1 MPTLIL
7 VFFWIIVIWLLIFL
21 FYLLKKYLGRII
33 IICAF
38 VLLLYGIYWII
49 NPAGARGIFNGI
61 ISLPTTTIRAING
74 RFSKDASVTG
84 QNNQEI
90 WSLSG
95 DMLLHSGTV
104 QLKEDVNWDTS
115 GNAQLAVNPSPAQD
129 TASQTLNQSETIILN
144 VEQPNHQVVSGQNT
158 SPSVDQY
165 KIGDNT
171 YLFPSKEYK
180 VSASA
185 SGDILVQKLDASD
198 LLGEDEDDGS
208 FDIIPSNPKKSKKSD
223 SKTTDNSKSS
233 TNKKSSG
240 SLSAS
245 DLNEASQIFNI

>member
-104 QLKEDVNWDTS
+104 QLKEGVNWDTS

-129 TASQTLNQSETIILN
+129 AASQTLNQSETIILN
-144 VEQPNHQVVSGQNT
+144 VEQPNHQVVSGLIV

-171 YLFPSKEYK
+171 YLFSSKEYK

-223 SKTTDNSKSS
+223 SKTTDNSKSP

-245 DLNEASQIFNI
+245 DLNEASQIFNF